1 MKSQLHFV
9 LGAGVYPYLTGGME
23 IFNYYLIQT
32 LCDNFKISYTS
43 YFRLNYKEAK
53 FKRCL
58 PIRPTK
64 YFFPIQLF
72 FHLLFA
78 RKVKC
83 VIFSFSSAHVIVWRL
98 YNLICRILHKKYVTV
113 IHYGN
118 VTPSNDIE
126 TYKRF
131 FCDAEI
137 VIAVSEDIKKNYD
150 FKYGINCKVIYPLVP
165 FSEAKIDKQTLRN
178 KYHIPNGPHV
188 ICMIGSLKNMKNPD
202 TIIEALKLF
211 SPEELKQFN
220 PYIVYAGNGAS
231 REYLKKKAAEY
242 KLENRI
248 SFLGNIPKEKVKDI
262 YKLSDYYLIASD
274 FEGTSVS
281 LLEAMFNRKP
291 IIASRVPGIVNT
303 IREGK
308 ECQMFTV
315 KNAAELKECLIQYIQ
330 QPQLAKDLSLKAY
343 EHYLYNYNYDN
354 VVAEY
359 IKILNPLESQYENN
373 SNHL

>member
-1 MKSQLHFV
+1 MKSQIHFV

-32 LCDNFKISYTS
+32 LHNNFKISYTS
-43 YFRLNYKEAK
+43 YFRLNYEGVK

-58 PIRPTK
+58 PIKPTK
-64 YFFPIQLF
+64 YLFPIQLF
-72 FHLLFA
+72 FHLLFT

-83 VIFSFSSAHVIVWRL
+83 VLFSYSAAHAIVWRS
-98 YNLICRILHKKYVTV
+98 YNLICRALHKKYIAV
-113 IHYGN
+113 IHYGD
-118 VTPSNDIE
+118 VTPSKDIE

-131 FCDAEI
+131 FRDAEI

-150 FKYGINCKVIYPLVP
+150 SKYGINCKVIYPLVP
-165 FSEAKIDKQTLRN
+165 FSEAEMDKQTLRN
-178 KYHIPNGPHV
+178 KYHIPTAPHV
-188 ICMIGSLKNMKNPD
+188 ICMIGSLKDMKNPE

-211 SPEELKQFN
+211 SSEELKLYN
-220 PYIVYAGNGAS
+220 PHIVYAGDGAS

-291 IIASRVPGIVNT
+291 IIASRVSGIVNT

-308 ECQMFTV
+308 DCLMFTV
-315 KNAAELKECLIQYIQ
+315 KNAAELKGCLIKYIQ
-330 QPQLAKDLSLKAY
+330 QPQLAKDLSSNAY
-343 EHYLYNYNYDN
+343 EHYLCNYNYDN

-359 IKILNPLESQYENN
+359 IEILNR
-373 SNHL
+373 